1 MTTNNEKNIATF
13 LHLSALTQYVIPFG
27 NYIFPI
33 VIWSTKKNESE
44 FVDYNGKQVLNFQL
58 SIFVYTVV
66 LCLIAIPIFI
76 YSIFKNVPEGDIHIN
91 REFVI
96 DNLSMGNLTGISILG
111 IIAVLLF
118 CFIKVIEFVLII
130 YGAVKTSNGEF
141 YKYPL
146 SIPFFK

>member
-1 MTTNNEKNIATF
+1 MTTTNEKNIAAF

-33 VIWSTKKNESE
+33 VIWSSKKNESE
-44 FVDYNGKQVLNFQL
+44 FVDQNGKQVLNFQL
-58 SIFVYTVV
+58 SIFLYMVV

-76 YSIFKNVPEGDIHIN
+76 YSIFKNVPMNDINFN
-91 REFVI
+91 RNYVI
-96 DNLSMGNLTGISILG
+96 ENLSAGNITGITILG

-118 CFIKVIEFVLII
+118 FFLKVIEFILII
-130 YGAVKTSNGEF
+130 YAAVKASNGEA